1 MNEKKKLQ
9 FKNELLAVIGK
20 YFGLEN
26 VIGYD
31 SKLEITPSNH
41 LTLDGV
47 DCHFEVNFQLLTME
61 KEQGK

>member
-1 MNEKKKLQ
+1 MNKKKKLQ

-26 VIGYD
+26 IMEYD
-31 SKLEITPSNH
+31 SRLEIALSDH

>member
-26 VIGYD
+26 IMEYD
-31 SKLEITPSNH
+31 SRLEITPSDD
-41 LTLDGV
+41 LVLGGV
-47 DCHFEVNFQLLTME
+47 DCHFEVNFQLWTME

>member
-26 VIGYD
+26 VINYD
-31 SKLEITPSNH
+31 SRLEITPSDH
-41 LTLDGV
+41 LTLDSV